1 MFYNKITKKENNKYG
16 QMKLKNKKK
25 QEEKNMLKNK
35 KGITLIALV
44 VTIVVL
50 LILAGV
56 SINLVLDNNGI
67 IAKSKDAKNNAIES
81 DEKEKVE
88 MAYVSATLK
97 KLGDTV
103 TAEELQTELDLSVG
117 IGKTD
122 VTTNGDDTLNVLFSD
137 TEHKFNVD
145 EGKVEKA
152 KPITNNYGEDWEV
165 AWTYTNGV
173 WSNQINKG
181 EKAEGDVVAKFYK
194 TGNRIK
200 PDGFT
205 WSNTGDVFTFEEGD
219 EYRLVVEGN
228 GPIGDLGTAEGTNIT
243 SAFAWFLQSAMYMK
257 GATDTCIMP
266 YVKELVICNGI
277 TSIGN
282 YAFCGASSL
291 EKLSIAN
298 TVTNIGDY
306 AFLYD
311 VNLAN
316 VKLPNKIESIG
327 YNAFRETKIQN
338 ITIPSGVKKLSGFIF
353 TNCGNLARIKF
364 LPTDLTGI
372 DIDRNSFSS
381 IENCTIYVKNEI
393 VKNYMEQNLNI
404 PSTVNIE
411 ILE

>member
-1 MFYNKITKKENNKYG
+1 
-16 QMKLKNKKK
+16 
-25 QEEKNMLKNK
+25 MLKNK

-67 IAKSKDAKNNAIES
+67 IAKSKDARNSAIES

-88 MAYVSATLK
+88 MAYVSAALK

-103 TAEELQTELDLSVG
+103 TAEELQEELDSSVG
-117 IGKTD
+117 TGKTD

-137 TEHKFNVD
+137 TEHNFNVD

-194 TGNRIK
+194 TGNRVK

-205 WSNTGDVFTFEEGD
+205 WSDTGDVFTFEEGD

-316 VKLPNKIESIG
+316 VKLPNKIENIG
-327 YNAFRETKIQN
+327 HTAFKETKIQN
-338 ITIPSGVKKLSGFIF
+338 ITIPNSVKKLSGAIF
-353 TNCGNLARIKF
+353 ANCGNLARIKF
-364 LPTDLTGI
+364 LPTDMTGI
-372 DIDRNSFSS
+372 DVNKSIFYD

>member
-1 MFYNKITKKENNKYG
+1 
-16 QMKLKNKKK
+16 
-25 QEEKNMLKNK
+25 MLKNK

-88 MAYVSATLK
+88 MAYVSAALK

-137 TEHKFNVD
+137 TEHNFNVD

-194 TGNRIK
+194 TGNRVK

-205 WSNTGDVFTFEEGD
+205 WRDTGDVFTFEEGD

-243 SAFAWFLQSAMYMK
+243 SAFGWMLQSVMYMK
-257 GATDTCIMP
+257 GATNTCIMP
-266 YVKELVICNGI
+266 YVKELVICDGI

-282 YAFCGASSL
+282 YAFCGASGL

-298 TVTNIGDY
+298 TVTNIGNF

-311 VNLAN
+311 VNLEN
-316 VKLPNKIESIG
+316 VKLPNKIENIG
-327 YNAFRETKIQN
+327 HNAFRETKIQN
-338 ITIPSGVKKLSGFIF
+338 ITIPNSVKKLSGFIF
-353 TNCGNLARIKF
+353 TNCGNLTRIKF
-364 LPTDLTGI
+364 LPTDMTGI
-372 DIDRNSFSS
+372 DVNKS
-381 IENCTIYVKNEI
+381 IFYDIKNCTIYVKNEI

>member
-1 MFYNKITKKENNKYG
+1 
-16 QMKLKNKKK
+16 
-25 QEEKNMLKNK
+25 MLKTQ

-67 IAKSKDAKNNAIES
+67 IAKSKDARNSAIES

-88 MAYVSATLK
+88 MAYVSAALK

-103 TAEELQTELDLSVG
+103 TAEELQEELDSSVG
-117 IGKTD
+117 TGKTD

-137 TEHKFNVD
+137 TEHNFNVD

-173 WSNQINKG
+173 WSNQINRG

-194 TGNRIK
+194 TGNRVK

-205 WSNTGDVFTFEEGD
+205 WRDTGDVFTFEEGD

-298 TVTNIGDY
+298 TVTNIGDF

-311 VNLAN
+311 INLEN

-327 YNAFRETKIQN
+327 RNAFRETKIQN
-338 ITIPSGVKKLSGFIF
+338 ITIPSGVKKLSEGIF
-353 TNCGNLARIKF
+353 MNCSNLARIKF
-364 LPTDLTGI
+364 LPTDMTGI
-372 DIDRNSFSS
+372 DINKS
-381 IENCTIYVKNEI
+381 IFYNIKNCTIYVKNEI
-393 VKNYMEQNLNI
+393 VKNHMEQNLYI
-404 PSTVNIE
+404 PLTVKIE

>member
-1 MFYNKITKKENNKYG
+1 
-16 QMKLKNKKK
+16 
-25 QEEKNMLKNK
+25 
-35 KGITLIALV
+35 
-44 VTIVVL
+44 
-50 LILAGV
+50 
-56 SINLVLDNNGI
+56 
-67 IAKSKDAKNNAIES
+67 
-81 DEKEKVE
+81 
-88 MAYVSATLK
+88 MAYVSAALK

-103 TAEELQTELDLSVG
+103 TAEELQEELDSSVG
-117 IGKTD
+117 TGKTD

-137 TEHKFNVD
+137 TEHNFNVD

-173 WSNQINKG
+173 WSNQINRG

-194 TGNRIK
+194 TGNRVK

-205 WSNTGDVFTFEEGD
+205 WRDTGDVFTFEEGD

-298 TVTNIGDY
+298 TVTNIGDF

-311 VNLAN
+311 INLEN

-327 YNAFRETKIQN
+327 RNAFRETKIQN
-338 ITIPSGVKKLSGFIF
+338 ITIPSGVKKLSEGIF
-353 TNCGNLARIKF
+353 MNCSNLARIKF
-364 LPTDLTGI
+364 LPTDMTGI
-372 DIDRNSFSS
+372 DINKS
-381 IENCTIYVKNEI
+381 IFYNIKNCTIYVKNEI
-393 VKNYMEQNLNI
+393 VKNHMEQNLYI
-404 PSTVNIE
+404 PLTVKIE

>member
-1 MFYNKITKKENNKYG
+1 
-16 QMKLKNKKK
+16 
-25 QEEKNMLKNK
+25 MLKNK
-35 KGITLIALV
+35 KGITLIALL

-67 IAKSKDAKNNAIES
+67 IAKSKDARNSAIES

-88 MAYVSATLK
+88 MAYVSAALK

-103 TAEELQTELDLSVG
+103 TAEELQEELDSSVG
-117 IGKTD
+117 TGKTD

-137 TEHKFNVD
+137 TEHNFNVD
-145 EGKVEKA
+145 EGTVEKA

-173 WSNQINKG
+173 WSNQINRG

-205 WSNTGDVFTFEEGD
+205 WSDTGDVFTFEEGN

-228 GPIGDLGTAEGTNIT
+228 GPIGDLATAEGTNIT
-243 SAFAWFLQSAMYMK
+243 SAFGWMLQSVMYMK
-257 GATDTCIMP
+257 GATNTCIMP
-266 YVKELVICNGI
+266 YIKELVICDGI

-282 YAFCGASSL
+282 YAFCGASGL

-311 VNLAN
+311 INLEN
-316 VKLPNKIESIG
+316 VKLPNKIENIG
-327 YNAFRETKIQN
+327 RNAFRENKIQN
-338 ITIPSGVKKLSGFIF
+338 ITIPNSVKKLSGFIF

-364 LPTDLTGI
+364 LPTDMTGI
-372 DIDRNSFSS
+372 DVNKS
-381 IENCTIYVKNEI
+381 IFCDIKNCTIYVKNEI

>member
-1 MFYNKITKKENNKYG
+1 
-16 QMKLKNKKK
+16 
-25 QEEKNMLKNK
+25 MLKNK

-56 SINLVLDNNGI
+56 SISLVLDNNGI
-67 IAKSKDAKNNAIES
+67 IAKSKDARNSAIES

-88 MAYVSATLK
+88 MAYVSAALK

-103 TAEELQTELDLSVG
+103 TAEELDSSVG
-117 IGKTD
+117 TGKTE

-137 TEHKFNVD
+137 TEHNFNVD

-152 KPITNNYGEDWEV
+152 KPIKNNYGEDWEV

-194 TGNRIK
+194 TGNRVK

-205 WSNTGDVFTFEEGD
+205 WRDTGDVFTFEEGD

-243 SAFAWFLQSAMYMK
+243 SAFGWMLQSVMYMK
-257 GATDTCIMP
+257 GATNTCIMP
-266 YVKELVICNGI
+266 YVKELVICDGI

-282 YAFCGASSL
+282 YAFCGASGL

-298 TVTNIGDY
+298 TVTNIGNF

-311 VNLAN
+311 VNLEN
-316 VKLPNKIESIG
+316 VKLPNKIENIG
-327 YNAFRETKIQN
+327 HNAFRETKIQN
-338 ITIPSGVKKLSGFIF
+338 ITIPNSVKKLSGFIF
-353 TNCGNLARIKF
+353 TNCGNLTRIKF
-364 LPTDLTGI
+364 LPTDMTGI
-372 DIDRNSFSS
+372 DVNKS
-381 IENCTIYVKNEI
+381 IFYDIKNCTIYVKNEI

>member
-1 MFYNKITKKENNKYG
+1 
-16 QMKLKNKKK
+16 
-25 QEEKNMLKNK
+25 MLRNK

-67 IAKSKDAKNNAIES
+67 IAKSKDARNSAIES

-88 MAYVSATLK
+88 MAYVSAALK

-103 TAEELQTELDLSVG
+103 TAEELQEELDSSVG
-117 IGKTD
+117 TGKTD

-137 TEHKFNVD
+137 TEHNFNVD

-194 TGNRIK
+194 TGNRVK

-205 WSNTGDVFTFEEGD
+205 WRDTGDVFTFEEGD

-316 VKLPNKIESIG
+316 VKLPNKIENIG
-327 YNAFRETKIQN
+327 YTAFNETKIQN
-338 ITIPSGVKKLSGFIF
+338 ITIPNSVKKLSGAIF
-353 TNCGNLARIKF
+353 ANCGNLARIKF
-364 LPTDLTGI
+364 LPTDMTGI
-372 DIDRNSFSS
+372 DVNKSIFYD

>member
-1 MFYNKITKKENNKYG
+1 
-16 QMKLKNKKK
+16 
-25 QEEKNMLKNK
+25 MLKNK

-67 IAKSKDAKNNAIES
+67 IAKSKDARNSAIES

-88 MAYVSATLK
+88 MAYVSAALK

-103 TAEELQTELDLSVG
+103 TAEELQEELDSSVG
-117 IGKTD
+117 TGKTD

-137 TEHKFNVD
+137 TEHNFNVD

-152 KPITNNYGEDWEV
+152 KPITNNYGEDWEA

-194 TGNRIK
+194 TGNRVK

-205 WSNTGDVFTFEEGD
+205 WRDTGDVFTFEEGD

-266 YVKELVICNGI
+266 YVKELIICDGI

-282 YAFCGASSL
+282 YAFCGASGL

-316 VKLPNKIESIG
+316 VKLPNKIENIG
-327 YNAFRETKIQN
+327 YTAFKETKIQN
-338 ITIPSGVKKLSGFIF
+338 ITIPNSVKKLSGAIF
-353 TNCGNLARIKF
+353 ANCGNLARIKF
-364 LPTDLTGI
+364 LPTNMTGI
-372 DIDRNSFSS
+372 DINKS
-381 IENCTIYVKNEI
+381 IFYDIKNCTIYVKNEI

>member
-1 MFYNKITKKENNKYG
+1 
-16 QMKLKNKKK
+16 
-25 QEEKNMLKNK
+25 MLRNK

-56 SINLVLDNNGI
+56 TISLLLDENGI

-194 TGNRIK
+194 TGNRVK

-205 WSNTGDVFTFEEGD
+205 WRETGDIFTFEEGD

-243 SAFAWFLQSAMYMK
+243 GAFGWFLQSVMYIK
-257 GATDTCIMP
+257 GATNTCIMP
-266 YVKELVICNGI
+266 YVKELIICDGI

-282 YAFCGASSL
+282 YAFCGASGL

-311 VNLAN
+311 INLEN

-338 ITIPSGVKKLSGFIF
+338 ITIPNSVKKLSGYIF
-353 TNCGNLARIKF
+353 VNCGNLARIKF
-364 LPTDLTGI
+364 LPTDMTGI
-372 DIDRNSFSS
+372 DVNKRIFDG
-381 IENCTIYVKNEI
+381 IENIKNCTIYVKNEI
-393 VKNYMEQNLNI
+393 VKNYMEQNLII

>member
-1 MFYNKITKKENNKYG
+1 
-16 QMKLKNKKK
+16 
-25 QEEKNMLKNK
+25 MLKNK

-50 LILAGV
+50 LILAGA

-67 IAKSKDAKNNAIES
+67 IAKSKDARNSAIES

-88 MAYVSATLK
+88 MAYVSAALK

-103 TAEELQTELDLSVG
+103 TAEELQEELDSSVG
-117 IGKTD
+117 TGKTD

-137 TEHKFNVD
+137 TEHNFNVD

-194 TGNRIK
+194 TGNRVK
-200 PDGFT
+200 PDEFT
-205 WSNTGDVFTFEEGD
+205 WRDTGDVFTFEEGD

-266 YVKELVICNGI
+266 YVKELIICDGI

-282 YAFCGASSL
+282 YAFCGASGL

-316 VKLPNKIESIG
+316 VKLPNKIENIG
-327 YNAFRETKIQN
+327 YTAFKETKIQN
-338 ITIPSGVKKLSGFIF
+338 ITIPNSVKKLSGAIF
-353 TNCGNLARIKF
+353 ANCGNLARIKF
-364 LPTDLTGI
+364 LPTDMTGI
-372 DIDRNSFSS
+372 DINKS
-381 IENCTIYVKNEI
+381 IFYDIKNCTIYVKNEI

>member
-1 MFYNKITKKENNKYG
+1 
-16 QMKLKNKKK
+16 
-25 QEEKNMLKNK
+25 MLKNK

-103 TAEELQTELDLSVG
+103 TAEELQEELDSSVG
-117 IGKTD
+117 TGKTD

-137 TEHKFNVD
+137 TEHNFNVD

-152 KPITNNYGEDWEV
+152 KPITNNYGADWEV

-173 WSNQINKG
+173 WSNQINRG

-194 TGNRIK
+194 TGNRVK

-205 WSNTGDVFTFEEGD
+205 WRDTGDVFTFEEGD

-243 SAFAWFLQSAMYMK
+243 SAFAWYLQSAMYMK

-266 YVKELVICNGI
+266 YVKELIICDGI

-282 YAFCGASSL
+282 YAFCGASGL

-298 TVTNIGDY
+298 TVTNIGDF

-311 VNLAN
+311 INLEN

-327 YNAFRETKIQN
+327 RNAFRETKIQN
-338 ITIPSGVKKLSGFIF
+338 ITIPNSVKKLSGFIF
-353 TNCGNLARIKF
+353 VNCGNLARIKF
-364 LPTDLTGI
+364 LPTDMTGI
-372 DIDRNSFSS
+372 DINKS
-381 IENCTIYVKNEI
+381 IFYDIKNCTIYVKNEI
-393 VKNYMEQNLNI
+393 VKNYMEQNLII

>member
-1 MFYNKITKKENNKYG
+1 
-16 QMKLKNKKK
+16 
-25 QEEKNMLKNK
+25 MLKNK

-88 MAYVSATLK
+88 MAYVSAALK

-137 TEHKFNVD
+137 TEHNFNVD

-194 TGNRIK
+194 TGNRVK

-205 WSNTGDVFTFEEGD
+205 WRDTGDVFTFEEGD

-243 SAFAWFLQSAMYMK
+243 SAFGWFLQSAMYMK
-257 GATDTCIMP
+257 GATNTCIMP
-266 YVKELVICNGI
+266 YVKELIICDGI

-282 YAFCGASSL
+282 YAFCGASGL

-298 TVTNIGDY
+298 TVTNIGDF

-311 VNLAN
+311 INLEN

-327 YNAFRETKIQN
+327 RNAFRETKIQN
-338 ITIPSGVKKLSGFIF
+338 ITIPNSVKKLSEFIF
-353 TNCGNLARIKF
+353 ANCGNLARINF
-364 LPTDLTGI
+364 LPTDMTGI
-372 DIDRNSFSS
+372 DVNKSIFYD

>member
-1 MFYNKITKKENNKYG
+1 
-16 QMKLKNKKK
+16 
-25 QEEKNMLKNK
+25 MLKNK

-137 TEHKFNVD
+137 TEHNFNVD
-145 EGKVEKA
+145 EGTVEKA

-173 WSNQINKG
+173 WSNQINRG

-205 WSNTGDVFTFEEGD
+205 WSDTGDVFTFEEGN

-228 GPIGDLGTAEGTNIT
+228 GPIGDLATAEGTNIT
-243 SAFAWFLQSAMYMK
+243 SAFGWMLQSVMYMK
-257 GATDTCIMP
+257 GATNTCIMP
-266 YVKELVICNGI
+266 YVKELIICDGI

-282 YAFCGASSL
+282 YAFCGASGL

-298 TVTNIGDY
+298 TVTNIGDF

-311 VNLAN
+311 INLEN

-327 YNAFRETKIQN
+327 HNAFRETKIQN
-338 ITIPSGVKKLSGFIF
+338 ITIPNNVKKLSGCIF
-353 TNCGNLARIKF
+353 VNCGNLARIKF
-364 LPTDLTGI
+364 LPTDMTGI
-372 DIDRNSFSS
+372 DVNKRIFDG
-381 IENCTIYVKNEI
+381 IENIKNCTIYVKNEI
-393 VKNYMEQNLNI
+393 VKNYMEQNLII

>member
-1 MFYNKITKKENNKYG
+1 
-16 QMKLKNKKK
+16 
-25 QEEKNMLKNK
+25 MLKNK

-67 IAKSKDAKNNAIES
+67 IAKSKDARNSAIES

-88 MAYVSATLK
+88 MAYVSAALK

-103 TAEELQTELDLSVG
+103 TAEELQEELDSSVG
-117 IGKTD
+117 TGKTD

-137 TEHKFNVD
+137 TEHNFNVD

-194 TGNRIK
+194 TGNRVK

-205 WSNTGDVFTFEEGD
+205 WSDTGGVFTFEEGD

-316 VKLPNKIESIG
+316 VKLPNKIENIG
-327 YNAFRETKIQN
+327 HTAFKETKIQN
-338 ITIPSGVKKLSGFIF
+338 ITIPNSVKKLSGAIF
-353 TNCGNLARIKF
+353 ANCGNLARIKF
-364 LPTDLTGI
+364 LPTDMTGI
-372 DIDRNSFSS
+372 DVNKSIFYD

>member
-1 MFYNKITKKENNKYG
+1 
-16 QMKLKNKKK
+16 
-25 QEEKNMLKNK
+25 MLKNK

-56 SINLVLDNNGI
+56 TISLLLDENGI
-67 IAKSKDAKNNAIES
+67 IAKSKDARNSAIES

-88 MAYVSATLK
+88 MAYVSAALK

-103 TAEELQTELDLSVG
+103 TAEELQEELDSSVG
-117 IGKTD
+117 TGKTD

-137 TEHKFNVD
+137 TEHNFNVD

-194 TGNRIK
+194 TGNRVK

-205 WSNTGDVFTFEEGD
+205 WRDTGDVFTFEEGD
-219 EYRLVVEGN
+219 EYKLVVEGN

-266 YVKELVICNGI
+266 YVKELIICDGI

-282 YAFCGASSL
+282 YAFCGASGL

-316 VKLPNKIESIG
+316 VKLPNKIENIG
-327 YNAFRETKIQN
+327 YTAFKETKIQN
-338 ITIPSGVKKLSGFIF
+338 ITIPNSVKKLSGAIF
-353 TNCGNLARIKF
+353 ANCGNLARIKF
-364 LPTDLTGI
+364 LPTDMTGI
-372 DIDRNSFSS
+372 DINKS
-381 IENCTIYVKNEI
+381 IFYDIKNCTIYVKNEI

>member
-1 MFYNKITKKENNKYG
+1 
-16 QMKLKNKKK
+16 
-25 QEEKNMLKNK
+25 MLKNK
-35 KGITLIALV
+35 SGITLIALV

-56 SINLVLDNNGI
+56 SISLVLDNNGI
-67 IAKSKDAKNNAIES
+67 IAKSKDARNSAIES

-88 MAYVSATLK
+88 MAYVSAALK

-103 TAEELQTELDLSVG
+103 TAEELQEELDSSVG
-117 IGKTD
+117 TGKTE

-137 TEHKFNVD
+137 TEHNFNVD

-181 EKAEGDVVAKFYK
+181 EKAKGDVVAKFYK
-194 TGNRIK
+194 TGNRVK

-205 WSNTGDVFTFEEGD
+205 WRDTGDVFTFEEGD

-243 SAFAWFLQSAMYMK
+243 SAFGWMLQSVMYMK
-257 GATDTCIMP
+257 GATNTCIMP
-266 YVKELVICNGI
+266 YVKELVICDGI

-282 YAFCGASSL
+282 YAFCGASGL

-298 TVTNIGDY
+298 TVTNIGNF

-311 VNLAN
+311 VNLEN
-316 VKLPNKIESIG
+316 VKLPNKIENIG
-327 YNAFRETKIQN
+327 HNAFRETKIQN
-338 ITIPSGVKKLSGFIF
+338 ITIPNSVKKLSGFIF
-353 TNCGNLARIKF
+353 TNCGNLTRIKF
-364 LPTDLTGI
+364 LPTDMTGI
-372 DIDRNSFSS
+372 DVNKS
-381 IENCTIYVKNEI
+381 IFYDIKNCTIYVKNEI

>member
-1 MFYNKITKKENNKYG
+1 
-16 QMKLKNKKK
+16 
-25 QEEKNMLKNK
+25 MLKNK

-194 TGNRIK
+194 TGNRVK

-205 WSNTGDVFTFEEGD
+205 WRETGDIFTFEEGD

-243 SAFAWFLQSAMYMK
+243 GAFGWFLQSVMYIK
-257 GATDTCIMP
+257 GATNTCIMP
-266 YVKELVICNGI
+266 YVKELIICDGI

-282 YAFCGASSL
+282 YAFCGASGL

-311 VNLAN
+311 INLEN

-338 ITIPSGVKKLSGFIF
+338 ITIPNSVKKLSGYIF
-353 TNCGNLARIKF
+353 VNCGNLARIKF
-364 LPTDLTGI
+364 LPTDMTGI
-372 DIDRNSFSS
+372 DVNKSIFYD

>member
-1 MFYNKITKKENNKYG
+1 
-16 QMKLKNKKK
+16 
-25 QEEKNMLKNK
+25 MLKNK

-56 SINLVLDNNGI
+56 TISLILDENGI
-67 IAKSKDAKNNAIES
+67 IAKSKDARNSAIES

-88 MAYVSATLK
+88 MAYVSAALK

-103 TAEELQTELDLSVG
+103 TAEELQEELDSSVG
-117 IGKTD
+117 TGKTD

-137 TEHKFNVD
+137 TEHNFNVD

-173 WSNQINKG
+173 WSNQINRG

-194 TGNRIK
+194 TGNRVK

-205 WSNTGDVFTFEEGD
+205 WRDTGDVFTFEEGD

-327 YNAFRETKIQN
+327 YNAFGETKIQN
-338 ITIPSGVKKLSGFIF
+338 ITIPSGVKKLSGAIF
-353 TNCGNLARIKF
+353 ANCGNLARIKF
-364 LPTDLTGI
+364 LPTDMTGI
-372 DIDRNSFSS
+372 DINKS
-381 IENCTIYVKNEI
+381 IFYDIKNCTIYVKNEI

>member
-1 MFYNKITKKENNKYG
+1 
-16 QMKLKNKKK
+16 
-25 QEEKNMLKNK
+25 MLKNK

-56 SINLVLDNNGI
+56 TISLLLDENGI
-67 IAKSKDAKNNAIES
+67 IAKSKDARNSAIES

-88 MAYVSATLK
+88 MAYVSAALK

-103 TAEELQTELDLSVG
+103 TAEELQEELDSSVG
-117 IGKTD
+117 TGKTD

-137 TEHKFNVD
+137 TEHNFNVD

-173 WSNQINKG
+173 WSNQINRG

-194 TGNRIK
+194 TGNRVK

-205 WSNTGDVFTFEEGD
+205 WRDTGDVFTFEEGD

-338 ITIPSGVKKLSGFIF
+338 ITIPSGVKKLSGAIF
-353 TNCGNLARIKF
+353 ANCGNLARIKF
-364 LPTDLTGI
+364 LPTDMTGI
-372 DIDRNSFSS
+372 DINKS
-381 IENCTIYVKNEI
+381 IFYDIKNCTIYVKNEI

>member
-1 MFYNKITKKENNKYG
+1 
-16 QMKLKNKKK
+16 
-25 QEEKNMLKNK
+25 MLKNK

-56 SINLVLDNNGI
+56 SISLVLDNNGI
-67 IAKSKDAKNNAIES
+67 IAKSKDARNSAIES

-88 MAYVSATLK
+88 MAYVSAALK

-103 TAEELQTELDLSVG
+103 TAEELQEELDSSVG
-117 IGKTD
+117 TGKTD

-137 TEHKFNVD
+137 TEHNFNVD

-205 WSNTGDVFTFEEGD
+205 WSDTGYVFSFEEGD

-228 GPIGDLGTAEGTNIT
+228 GPIGDLATAEGTNIT
-243 SAFAWFLQSAMYMK
+243 SAFGWMLQSAMYMK
-257 GATDTCIMP
+257 GATNTCIMP
-266 YVKELVICNGI
+266 YVKELIICDGI

-282 YAFCGASSL
+282 YAFCGASGL

-298 TVTNIGDY
+298 TVTNIGNF

-311 VNLAN
+311 VNLEN
-316 VKLPNKIESIG
+316 VKLPNKIENIG
-327 YNAFRETKIQN
+327 HNAFRETKIQN
-338 ITIPSGVKKLSGFIF
+338 ITIPNSVKKLSGFIF
-353 TNCGNLARIKF
+353 TNCGNLTRIKF
-364 LPTDLTGI
+364 LPTDMTGI
-372 DIDRNSFSS
+372 DVNKS
-381 IENCTIYVKNEI
+381 IFYDIKNCTIYVKNEI

>member
-1 MFYNKITKKENNKYG
+1 
-16 QMKLKNKKK
+16 
-25 QEEKNMLKNK
+25 MLKNK

-56 SINLVLDNNGI
+56 TISLLLDENGI
-67 IAKSKDAKNNAIES
+67 IAKSKDARNSAIES

-88 MAYVSATLK
+88 MAYVSAALK

-103 TAEELQTELDLSVG
+103 TAEELQEELDSSVG
-117 IGKTD
+117 TGKTD

-137 TEHKFNVD
+137 TEHNFNVD

-205 WSNTGDVFTFEEGD
+205 WSDTGDVFTFEEGD
-219 EYRLVVEGN
+219 EYRLIVEGN

-243 SAFAWFLQSAMYMK
+243 SAFGWMLQSVMYMK
-257 GATDTCIMP
+257 GATNTCLMP
-266 YVKELVICNGI
+266 YVKELIICDGI
-277 TSIGN
+277 TSIGK
-282 YAFCGASSL
+282 YAFCGASGL

-298 TVTNIGDY
+298 TVTNIGDF

-311 VNLAN
+311 INLEN

-327 YNAFRETKIQN
+327 RNAFRETKIQN
-338 ITIPSGVKKLSGFIF
+338 ITIPNSVKKLSGFIF

-364 LPTDLTGI
+364 LPTDMTGI
-372 DIDRNSFSS
+372 DVNKSIFCD

>member
-1 MFYNKITKKENNKYG
+1 
-16 QMKLKNKKK
+16 
-25 QEEKNMLKNK
+25 MLKNK

-56 SINLVLDNNGI
+56 TISLILDENGI
-67 IAKSKDAKNNAIES
+67 IAKSKDARNSAIES

-88 MAYVSATLK
+88 MAYVSAALK

-103 TAEELQTELDLSVG
+103 TAEELQEELDSSVG
-117 IGKTD
+117 TGKTD

-137 TEHKFNVD
+137 TEHNFNVD

-173 WSNQINKG
+173 WSNQINRG

-194 TGNRIK
+194 TGNRVK

-205 WSNTGDVFTFEEGD
+205 WRDTGDVFTFEEGD

-327 YNAFRETKIQN
+327 YNAFKETKIQN
-338 ITIPSGVKKLSGFIF
+338 ITIPNSVKKLSGYIF
-353 TNCGNLARIKF
+353 VNCGNLARIKF
-364 LPTDLTGI
+364 LPTDMTGI
-372 DIDRNSFSS
+372 DVNKSIFYD

>member
-1 MFYNKITKKENNKYG
+1 V
-16 QMKLKNKKK
+16 
-25 QEEKNMLKNK
+25 LKNK

-56 SINLVLDNNGI
+56 TISLILDENGI
-67 IAKSKDAKNNAIES
+67 IAKSKDARNSAIES

-88 MAYVSATLK
+88 MAYVSAALK

-137 TEHKFNVD
+137 TEHNFNVD

-194 TGNRIK
+194 TGNRVK

-205 WSNTGDVFTFEEGD
+205 WRDTGDVFSFEEGD

-298 TVTNIGDY
+298 TVTNIGDF

-311 VNLAN
+311 INLEN

-338 ITIPSGVKKLSGFIF
+338 ITIPNSVKKLSGAIF
-353 TNCGNLARIKF
+353 ANCGNLARIKF
-364 LPTDLTGI
+364 LPTDMTGI
-372 DIDRNSFSS
+372 DVNKSIFYD

>member
-1 MFYNKITKKENNKYG
+1 
-16 QMKLKNKKK
+16 
-25 QEEKNMLKNK
+25 MLKNK

-88 MAYVSATLK
+88 MAYVSAALK

-137 TEHKFNVD
+137 TEHNFNVD

-194 TGNRIK
+194 TGNRVK

-205 WSNTGDVFTFEEGD
+205 WRDTGDVFSFEEGD

-243 SAFAWFLQSAMYMK
+243 SAFGWMLQSVMYMK
-257 GATDTCIMP
+257 GATNTCIMP
-266 YVKELVICNGI
+266 YVKELIICDGI

-282 YAFCGASSL
+282 YAFCGASGL

-298 TVTNIGDY
+298 TVTNIGDF

-311 VNLAN
+311 INLEN

-338 ITIPSGVKKLSGFIF
+338 ITIPNSVKKLSGCIF

-364 LPTDLTGI
+364 LPTDMTGI
-372 DIDRNSFSS
+372 DINKS
-381 IENCTIYVKNEI
+381 IFYDIKNIKNCTIYVKNEI

>member
-1 MFYNKITKKENNKYG
+1 
-16 QMKLKNKKK
+16 
-25 QEEKNMLKNK
+25 MLKNK
-35 KGITLIALV
+35 KGITLIAIV

-56 SINLVLDNNGI
+56 TISLILDENGI
-67 IAKSKDAKNNAIES
+67 IAKSKDARNSAIES

-88 MAYVSATLK
+88 MAYVSAALK

-103 TAEELQTELDLSVG
+103 TAEELQEELDSSVG
-117 IGKTD
+117 TGKTD

-137 TEHKFNVD
+137 TEHNFNVD

-173 WSNQINKG
+173 WSNQINRG

-194 TGNRIK
+194 TGNRVK

-205 WSNTGDVFTFEEGD
+205 WRDTGDVFTFEEGD

-338 ITIPSGVKKLSGFIF
+338 ITIPNSVKKLSGYIF
-353 TNCGNLARIKF
+353 VNCGNLARIKF
-364 LPTDLTGI
+364 LPTDMTGI
-372 DIDRNSFSS
+372 DVNKSIFYD

>member
-1 MFYNKITKKENNKYG
+1 
-16 QMKLKNKKK
+16 
-25 QEEKNMLKNK
+25 MLKNK

-103 TAEELQTELDLSVG
+103 TAEELQEELDSSVG
-117 IGKTD
+117 TGKTD

-137 TEHKFNVD
+137 TEHNFNVD

-152 KPITNNYGEDWEV
+152 KPITNNYGADWEV

-173 WSNQINKG
+173 WSNQINRG

-194 TGNRIK
+194 TGNRVK

-205 WSNTGDVFTFEEGD
+205 WRDTGDVFTFEEGD

-266 YVKELVICNGI
+266 YVKELIICDGI

-282 YAFCGASSL
+282 YAFCGASGL

-298 TVTNIGDY
+298 TVTNIGDF

-311 VNLAN
+311 INLEN

-327 YNAFRETKIQN
+327 RNAFGETKIQN
-338 ITIPSGVKKLSGFIF
+338 ITIPNSVKKLSGFIF
-353 TNCGNLARIKF
+353 VNCGNLARIKF
-364 LPTDLTGI
+364 LPTDMTGI
-372 DIDRNSFSS
+372 DINKS
-381 IENCTIYVKNEI
+381 IFYDIKNCTIYVKNEI

>member
-1 MFYNKITKKENNKYG
+1 
-16 QMKLKNKKK
+16 
-25 QEEKNMLKNK
+25 MLKNK

-67 IAKSKDAKNNAIES
+67 IAKSKDARNSAIES

-88 MAYVSATLK
+88 MAYVSAALK

-103 TAEELQTELDLSVG
+103 TAEELQEELDSSVG
-117 IGKTD
+117 TGKTD

-137 TEHKFNVD
+137 TEHNFNVD

-173 WSNQINKG
+173 WSNQINRG

-194 TGNRIK
+194 TGNRVK

-205 WSNTGDVFTFEEGD
+205 WRDTGDVFTFEEGD

-316 VKLPNKIESIG
+316 VKLPNKIENIG
-327 YNAFRETKIQN
+327 YTAFKETKIQN
-338 ITIPSGVKKLSGFIF
+338 ITIPNSVKKLSGAIF
-353 TNCGNLARIKF
+353 ANCGNLARIKF
-364 LPTDLTGI
+364 LPTDMTGI
-372 DIDRNSFSS
+372 DVNKSIFYD

>member
-1 MFYNKITKKENNKYG
+1 
-16 QMKLKNKKK
+16 
-25 QEEKNMLKNK
+25 MLKNK

-67 IAKSKDAKNNAIES
+67 IAKSKDARNSAIES

-88 MAYVSATLK
+88 MAYVSAALK

-103 TAEELQTELDLSVG
+103 TAEELQEELDSSVG
-117 IGKTD
+117 TGKTD

-137 TEHKFNVD
+137 TEHNFNVD

-194 TGNRIK
+194 TGNRVK

-205 WSNTGDVFTFEEGD
+205 WRDTGDVFTFEEGD

-243 SAFAWFLQSAMYMK
+243 SAFAWFLQSVMYMK
-257 GATDTCIMP
+257 GATNTCIMP
-266 YVKELVICNGI
+266 YVKELVICDGI

-282 YAFCGASSL
+282 YAFCGASGL

-298 TVTNIGDY
+298 TVTNIGNF

-311 VNLAN
+311 VNLEN
-316 VKLPNKIESIG
+316 VKLPNKIENIG
-327 YNAFRETKIQN
+327 HNAFRETKIQN
-338 ITIPSGVKKLSGFIF
+338 ITIPNSVKKLSGFIF
-353 TNCGNLARIKF
+353 TNCGNLTRIKF
-364 LPTDLTGI
+364 LPTDMTGI
-372 DIDRNSFSS
+372 DINKS
-381 IENCTIYVKNEI
+381 IFYDIKNCTIYVKNEI
-393 VKNYMEQNLNI
+393 VKNCMEQNLNI

>member
-1 MFYNKITKKENNKYG
+1 
-16 QMKLKNKKK
+16 
-25 QEEKNMLKNK
+25 MLKNK

-67 IAKSKDAKNNAIES
+67 IAKSKDARNSAIES

-88 MAYVSATLK
+88 MAYVSAALK

-103 TAEELQTELDLSVG
+103 TAEELQEELDLSVG
-117 IGKTD
+117 VGKTD

-137 TEHKFNVD
+137 TEHNFNVD

-194 TGNRIK
+194 TGNRIT

-205 WSNTGDVFTFEEGD
+205 WSDTGDVFAFEEGD

-228 GPIGDLGTAEGTNIT
+228 GPIGDLATAEGTNIT
-243 SAFAWFLQSAMYMK
+243 SAFGWMLQSVMYMK
-257 GATDTCIMP
+257 GATNTCIMP
-266 YVKELVICNGI
+266 YVKELVICDGI

-282 YAFCGASSL
+282 YAFCGASGL

-298 TVTNIGDY
+298 TVTNIGDF

-311 VNLAN
+311 INLEN

-327 YNAFRETKIQN
+327 RNAFRETKIQN
-338 ITIPSGVKKLSGFIF
+338 ITIPSGVKKLSEGIF
-353 TNCGNLARIKF
+353 MNCSNLARIKF
-364 LPTDLTGI
+364 LPTDMTGI
-372 DIDRNSFSS
+372 DINKS
-381 IENCTIYVKNEI
+381 IFDNIKNCTIYVKNEI
-393 VKNYMEQNLNI
+393 VKNHMEQNLYI
-404 PSTVNIE
+404 PLTVKIE

>member
-1 MFYNKITKKENNKYG
+1 
-16 QMKLKNKKK
+16 
-25 QEEKNMLKNK
+25 MLKNK

-56 SINLVLDNNGI
+56 TISLILDENGI
-67 IAKSKDAKNNAIES
+67 IAKSKDARNSAIES

-88 MAYVSATLK
+88 MAYVSAALK

-103 TAEELQTELDLSVG
+103 TAEELQEELDSSVG
-117 IGKTD
+117 TGKTD

-137 TEHKFNVD
+137 TEHNFNVD

-173 WSNQINKG
+173 WSNQINRG

-194 TGNRIK
+194 TGNRVK

-205 WSNTGDVFTFEEGD
+205 WRDTGDVFTFEEGD

-298 TVTNIGDY
+298 TVTNIGDF

-316 VKLPNKIESIG
+316 VKLPNKIENIG
-327 YNAFRETKIQN
+327 YTAFKETKIQN
-338 ITIPSGVKKLSGFIF
+338 ITIPNSVKKLSGAIF
-353 TNCGNLARIKF
+353 ANCGNLARIKF
-364 LPTDLTGI
+364 LPTDMTGI
-372 DIDRNSFSS
+372 DINKS
-381 IENCTIYVKNEI
+381 IFYDIKNCTIYVKNEI

>member
-1 MFYNKITKKENNKYG
+1 
-16 QMKLKNKKK
+16 
-25 QEEKNMLKNK
+25 MLKNK

-56 SINLVLDNNGI
+56 TISLILDENGI
-67 IAKSKDAKNNAIES
+67 IAKSKDARNSAIES

-88 MAYVSATLK
+88 MAYVSAALK

-103 TAEELQTELDLSVG
+103 TAEELQEELDSSVG
-117 IGKTD
+117 TGKTD

-137 TEHKFNVD
+137 TEHNFNVD

-173 WSNQINKG
+173 WSNQINRG

-194 TGNRIK
+194 TGNRVK

-205 WSNTGDVFTFEEGD
+205 WRDTGDVFTFEEGD

-327 YNAFRETKIQN
+327 DNAFRETKIQN
-338 ITIPSGVKKLSGFIF
+338 ITIPNSVKKLSGYIF
-353 TNCGNLARIKF
+353 ANCGNLARIKF
-364 LPTDLTGI
+364 LPTDMTGI
-372 DIDRNSFSS
+372 DVNKSIFYD

>member
-1 MFYNKITKKENNKYG
+1 
-16 QMKLKNKKK
+16 
-25 QEEKNMLKNK
+25 MLKNK

-56 SINLVLDNNGI
+56 SISLVLDNNGI
-67 IAKSKDAKNNAIES
+67 IAKSKDARNSAIES

-88 MAYVSATLK
+88 MAYVSAALK

-103 TAEELQTELDLSVG
+103 TAEELQEELDSSVG
-117 IGKTD
+117 TGKTE

-137 TEHKFNVD
+137 TEHNFNVD

-194 TGNRIK
+194 TGNRVK

-205 WSNTGDVFTFEEGD
+205 WRDIGDVFTFEEGD

-243 SAFAWFLQSAMYMK
+243 SAFGWMLQSVMYMK
-257 GATDTCIMP
+257 GATNTCIMP
-266 YVKELVICNGI
+266 YVKELVICDGI

-282 YAFCGASSL
+282 YAFCGASGL

-298 TVTNIGDY
+298 TVTNIGNF

-311 VNLAN
+311 VNLEN
-316 VKLPNKIESIG
+316 VKLPNKIENIG
-327 YNAFRETKIQN
+327 HNAFRETKIQN
-338 ITIPSGVKKLSGFIF
+338 ITIPNSVKKLSGFIF
-353 TNCGNLARIKF
+353 TNCGNLTRIKF
-364 LPTDLTGI
+364 LPTDMTGI
-372 DIDRNSFSS
+372 DVNKS
-381 IENCTIYVKNEI
+381 IFYDIKNCTIYVKNEI

>member
-1 MFYNKITKKENNKYG
+1 M
-16 QMKLKNKKK
+16 
-25 QEEKNMLKNK
+25 
-35 KGITLIALV
+35 
-44 VTIVVL
+44 VL
-50 LILAGV
+50 G
-56 SINLVLDNNGI
+56 NNGI

-88 MAYVSATLK
+88 MAYVSAVLK

-137 TEHKFNVD
+137 TEHNFNVD

-181 EKAEGDVVAKFYK
+181 GKAEGDVVAKFYK

-205 WSNTGDVFTFEEGD
+205 WSDTGDVFTFEEGD

-228 GPIGDLGTAEGTNIT
+228 GPIGDLATAEGTNIT
-243 SAFAWFLQSAMYMK
+243 SAFGWMLQSVMYMK
-257 GATDTCIMP
+257 GATNTCIMP
-266 YVKELVICNGI
+266 YVKELIICDGI

-282 YAFCGASSL
+282 YAFCGASGL
-291 EKLSIAN
+291 KKLSIAN
-298 TVTNIGDY
+298 TVTNIGDF

-311 VNLAN
+311 INLEN

-338 ITIPSGVKKLSGFIF
+338 ITIPNSVKKLGGFIS
-353 TNCGNLARIKF
+353 CYNLASIKIKF

-372 DIDRNSFSS
+372 DIDEEIFCG
-381 IENCTIYVKNEI
+381 IKNCTIYVKNEI
-393 VKNYMEQNLNI
+393 VKSHMEQKLSI
-404 PSTVNIE
+404 PTTVKIE

>member
-1 MFYNKITKKENNKYG
+1 
-16 QMKLKNKKK
+16 
-25 QEEKNMLKNK
+25 MLKNK

-56 SINLVLDNNGI
+56 SISLVLDNNGI
-67 IAKSKDAKNNAIES
+67 IAKSKDARNSAIES

-88 MAYVSATLK
+88 MAYVSAALK

-103 TAEELQTELDLSVG
+103 TAEELQEELDSSVG
-117 IGKTD
+117 TGKTE

-137 TEHKFNVD
+137 TEHNFNVD

-194 TGNRIK
+194 TGNRVK

-205 WSNTGDVFTFEEGD
+205 WRDTGDVFTFEEGD

-243 SAFAWFLQSAMYMK
+243 SAFGWFLQSAMYMK
-257 GATDTCIMP
+257 GATNTCIMP
-266 YVKELVICNGI
+266 YVKELVICDGI

-282 YAFCGASSL
+282 YAFCGASGL

-298 TVTNIGDY
+298 TVTNIGDF

-311 VNLAN
+311 INLEN

-327 YNAFRETKIQN
+327 RNAFRETKIQN
-338 ITIPSGVKKLSGFIF
+338 ITIPNSVKKLSGFIF

-364 LPTDLTGI
+364 LPTDMTGI
-372 DIDRNSFSS
+372 DVNKS
-381 IENCTIYVKNEI
+381 IFYDIKNCTIYVKNEI

>member
-1 MFYNKITKKENNKYG
+1 
-16 QMKLKNKKK
+16 
-25 QEEKNMLKNK
+25 MLKNK

-50 LILAGV
+50 LILAGA

-67 IAKSKDAKNNAIES
+67 IAKSKDARNSAIES

-88 MAYVSATLK
+88 MAYVSAALK

-103 TAEELQTELDLSVG
+103 TVEELQEELDSSVG
-117 IGKTD
+117 TGKTD

-137 TEHKFNVD
+137 TEHNFNVD

-194 TGNRIK
+194 TGNRVK
-200 PDGFT
+200 PDEFT
-205 WSNTGDVFTFEEGD
+205 WRDTGDVFTFEEGD

-266 YVKELVICNGI
+266 YVKELIICDGI

-316 VKLPNKIESIG
+316 VKLPNKIENIG
-327 YNAFRETKIQN
+327 YTAFKETKIQN
-338 ITIPSGVKKLSGFIF
+338 ITIPNSVKKLSGAIF
-353 TNCGNLARIKF
+353 ANCGNLARIKF
-364 LPTDLTGI
+364 LPTDMTGI
-372 DIDRNSFSS
+372 DINKS
-381 IENCTIYVKNEI
+381 IFYDIKNCTIYVKNEI

>member
-1 MFYNKITKKENNKYG
+1 
-16 QMKLKNKKK
+16 
-25 QEEKNMLKNK
+25 MLKNK

-56 SINLVLDNNGI
+56 TISLILDENGI
-67 IAKSKDAKNNAIES
+67 IAKSKDARNSAIES

-88 MAYVSATLK
+88 MAYVSAALK

-137 TEHKFNVD
+137 TEHNFNVD

-194 TGNRIK
+194 TGNRVK

-205 WSNTGDVFTFEEGD
+205 WRDTGDVFSFEEGD

-298 TVTNIGDY
+298 TVTNIGDF

-311 VNLAN
+311 INLEN

-338 ITIPSGVKKLSGFIF
+338 ITIPNSVKKLSGAIF
-353 TNCGNLARIKF
+353 ANCGNLARIKF
-364 LPTDLTGI
+364 LPTDMTGI
-372 DIDRNSFSS
+372 DVNKSIFYD

>member
-1 MFYNKITKKENNKYG
+1 
-16 QMKLKNKKK
+16 
-25 QEEKNMLKNK
+25 MLKNK

-103 TAEELQTELDLSVG
+103 TAEELQEELDSSVG
-117 IGKTD
+117 TGKTD

-137 TEHKFNVD
+137 TEHNFNVD

-152 KPITNNYGEDWEV
+152 KPITNNYGADWEV

-173 WSNQINKG
+173 WSNQINRG

-194 TGNRIK
+194 TGNRVK

-205 WSNTGDVFTFEEGD
+205 WRDTGDVFTFEEGD

-266 YVKELVICNGI
+266 YVKELIICDGI

-282 YAFCGASSL
+282 YAFCGASGL

-298 TVTNIGDY
+298 TVTNIGDF

-311 VNLAN
+311 INLEN

-327 YNAFRETKIQN
+327 RNAFRETKIQN
-338 ITIPSGVKKLSGFIF
+338 ITIPNSVKKLSGFIF
-353 TNCGNLARIKF
+353 VNCGNLARIKF
-364 LPTDLTGI
+364 LPTDMTGI
-372 DIDRNSFSS
+372 DINKS
-381 IENCTIYVKNEI
+381 IFYDIKNCTIYVKNEI